1 MYLSGVWTICPKSN
15 QSLGREIFTF
25 RVRKVGFNYQ
35 LEGLQLEIDLV
46 DREITRMGT
55 ITQNVKNFSIVTWA
69 GDITVFFGQDD
80 LRKYIIFT
88 AFLPL
93 VFWSVDACG
102 YIDTQALSC
111 VFKKITNSLMVRTL
125 LNLSNNND
133 L

>member
-15 QSLGREIFTF
+15 QSLGRKIFTF

-93 VFWSVDACG
+93 VFWS
-102 YIDTQALSC
+102 
-111 VFKKITNSLMVRTL
+111 
-125 LNLSNNND
+125 
-133 L
+133 